1 MKKSIVCCQCGHGS
15 WKNDKFR
22 DFSLDFCETG
32 VQSLSRMICA
42 YFADEF
48 LDFRCVQCPATTARL
63 EKHLM
68 APPRVLVLHLKRFM
82 PNLRLQRYDK
92 RHDEVDVPQQ
102 LDLHACLQAS
112 GCAVLA
118 QVAESPA
125 RGPARPLARATS
137 EVAPECVIVP
147 TAPAPSPARPS
158 LARAKA
164 GAEGSLASAEG
175 ADDPLR
181 LWYDL
186 RSAVSHE
193 GPSLNAGHFVT
204 LAESSGG

>member
-1 MKKSIVCCQCGHGS
+1 MRRSG
-15 WKNDKFR
+15 
-22 DFSLDFCETG
+22 
-32 VQSLSRMICA
+32 
-42 YFADEF
+42 Y
-48 LDFRCVQCPATTARL
+48 ATTAL
-63 EKHLM
+63 LVAG
-68 APPRVLVLHLKRFM
+68 APTGAPEGATEGTTEGTAVVG
-82 PNLRLQRYDK
+82 
-92 RHDEVDVPQQ
+92 
-102 LDLHACLQAS
+102 
-112 GCAVLA
+112 GCAVPA

-164 GAEGSLASAEG
+164 GAEGSLASAER

-204 LAESSGG
+204 FAESRGGRWQLHDDSVVRDLPEYPRGELGRKAYLLYYVLREVSGNGTITA